1 MRSAECLNP
10 CCIPLQASA
19 CGVNENPVKPPP
31 DLVPML
37 CCRLRLH
44 APGQSGPLSIGVEVL
59 DVVQGIYMVE
69 VVKGRGA
76 SPDFYAFYSQLTE
89 QLQVGADSFFMH
101 GLRVHAD
108 LLE

>member
-1 MRSAECLNP
+1 M
-10 CCIPLQASA
+10 
-19 CGVNENPVKPPP
+19 
-31 DLVPML
+31 LVP

-44 APGQSGPLSIGVEVL
+44 APGQTGPLSIGVEVL

-89 QLQVGADSFFMH
+89 QLQVGVWQLDQTCTQ
-101 GLRVHAD
+101 RTVV
-108 LLE
+108 